1 VNVLWFILIGIG
13 SIVFGVSFAILNDYI
28 RYKTSDKER
37 DLKSDISRTL
47 TIGLIGLLAFVVSGI
62 LGGILGLF

>member
-1 VNVLWFILIGIG
+1 MNVLWFILIGIG